1 MTRPVLI
8 MAGGTGGHVFPGL
21 AVAEALQRRQI
32 PVIWLGSAGGM
43 ESRLVPARGLPF
55 EGIGVAGLRGKGL
68 KALLA
73 APWKLLQALREALAV
88 LRRHRPGAAVS
99 FGGYAAGPGGLASW
113 LLRLPLLV
121 HEQNSVAGMTNRVL
135 ATLARRRLVV
145 FPGALADALH
155 VGNPVRAEIAALP
168 SPSARSALSGA
179 GHLLVLGGSQGARA
193 LNTQVP
199 AALTLLDPVE
209 RPRVLHQCGERWLAD
224 TQAAYAA
231 AGVEA
236 EVVPFIADMA
246 AAYAGAR
253 AAVCRAGATTI
264 CELAAAGLGSILI
277 PFPHAVDDHQTG
289 NARWLVGQGAAVL
302 MPESALT
309 PSALA
314 DELRRALEPAT
325 ALARAEAAR
334 RLAMPDAAERVAAQ
348 ICEVLA

>member
-73 APWKLLQALREALAV
+73 APWNLLQALREALAV

>member
-1 MTRPVLI
+1 MNRPVLI

-21 AVAEALQRRQI
+21 AVAEELRRRDV
-32 PVIWLGSAGGM
+32 PVVWLGSAGGM
-43 ESRLVPARGLPF
+43 ESRLVPARGVPF
-55 EGIGVAGLRGKGL
+55 EGIRVSGLRGKGWRS
-68 KALLA
+68 LLA
-73 APWKLLQALREALAV
+73 APLTLASALRDAIAV

-113 LLRLPLLV
+113 LMRLPLLV
-121 HEQNSVAGMTNRVL
+121 HEQNSVAGLTNRAL
-135 ATLARRRLVV
+135 ALLARRRLVV
-145 FPGALADALH
+145 FPGALANAIH

-168 SPSARSALSGA
+168 PPVERLTGTGA

-199 AALTLLDPVE
+199 AALALLEPSR
-209 RPRVLHQCGERWLAD
+209 RPTVLHQCGERWLAD
-224 TQAAYAA
+224 TRAAYAA
-231 AGVEA
+231 AGVAA
-236 EVVPFIADMA
+236 EVVPFITDMA

-264 CELAAAGLGSILI
+264 CELTAAGLGAVLI

-289 NARWLVGQGAAVL
+289 NARWLVTHGAAVL
-302 MPESALT
+302 LPEAALT
-309 PSALA
+309 PAVLAAELVEALT
-314 DELRRALEPAT
+314 PVT

-334 RLAMPDAAERVAAQ
+334 ALALPDAAARVVEQ

>member
-1 MTRPVLI
+1 MSRPVLI

-21 AVAEALQRRQI
+21 AVAEELQRRDV
-32 PVIWLGSAGGM
+32 PVVWLGSAGGM
-43 ESRLVPARGLPF
+43 ESRLVPARGLTF
-55 EGIGVAGLRGKGL
+55 EGIGVFGLRGKGL

-73 APWKLLQALREALAV
+73 APLKLAQALREAIGV
-88 LRRHRPGAAVS
+88 LRQHRPRAVVS

-113 LLRLPLLV
+113 LLGLPLLV
-121 HEQNSVAGMTNRVL
+121 HEQNSVAGLTNRVL
-135 ATLARRRLVV
+135 ARLARRRLVV
-145 FPGALADALH
+145 FPDALPDACH
-155 VGNPVRAEIAALP
+155 VGNPVRAEIAGLPAPTERAALTN
-168 SPSARSALSGA
+168 GY
-179 GHLLVLGGSQGARA
+179 LLVLGGSQGARA

-199 AALTLLDPVE
+199 AALALLDPAL
-209 RPRVLHQCGERWLAD
+209 RPRVLHQCGERWLTDAR
-224 TQAAYAA
+224 AAYAA

-236 EVVPFIADMA
+236 EIVPFIADMA

-289 NARWLVGQGAAVL
+289 NARWLVAQGAAVL
-302 MPESALT
+302 LPESALT

-314 DELRRALEPAT
+314 EELRRALEPAT

-334 RLAMPDAAERVAAQ
+334 RQAIPDAAARVAAH